1 MCQGRPRKQREMM
14 GKAETYTMLVL
25 SIDFSSS
32 YPSEFYIFASRLLA
46 SYLLGSLK
54 VSTTVTSRLSV
65 GLPIGSRPMRVV

>member
-1 MCQGRPRKQREMM
+1 M

-46 SYLLGSLK
+46 SYLDEKYRFMAINRVKSLLAEKQLTSKWLAKELGRAEISF
-54 VSTTVTSRLSV
+54 
-65 GLPIGSRPMRVV
+65 